1 MKLMKK
7 TLLRS
12 ILAAVLSLTMAFAL
26 TAWGG
31 GDALKGTWSGDVP
44 DWGKV
49 TWTFDGSGKCTQTS
63 DLMTMEGSYKIDGD
77 QVTITLVE
85 GTDLVFDFTINGD
98 NLNLDNVSEYAQDY
112 DLTKEK

>member
-1 MKLMKK
+1 
-7 TLLRS
+7 
-12 ILAAVLSLTMAFAL
+12 
-26 TAWGG
+26 
-31 GDALKGTWSGDVP
+31 
-44 DWGKV
+44 
-49 TWTFDGSGKCTQTS
+49 
-63 DLMTMEGSYKIDGD
+63 MTMEGSYKIDGD